1 MQKATYYD
9 SSAIYSGYP
18 YQSAN
23 GFSYDA
29 NQVQYPRASHVE
41 SEYHRPACSLQSP
54 DGSVALQKPGE
65 IAETCDRNTAI
76 QAAQPPVLTDS
87 NQPQVSVSV
96 PPPPPQSQSP
106 GSLNQNKSND
116 SSQADSN
123 GSVHGSPTSTTRK
136 HIFPWMKESRQNQ
149 KPKTSSSS
157 SVESCPGDKSPPG
170 GSAASKRARTAYT
183 SAQLVELEKEFH
195 FNRYLCRP
203 RRVEMANLLN
213 LTERQIK
220 IWFQNRRMKYK
231 KDQKGC
237 GMMPSPGGQSPRS
250 PLGPS
255 PSSGG
260 GGYLNSMHSLVNSVP
275 YESQS
280 PTSYNKPPHNAYSM
294 PTSYPPPLNSSL
306 NNCPPSQKRY
316 SGTSGSPTPEY
327 DAHPLQGNGGYGAH
341 LQQGSPVY
349 VSGGYI
355 DSMPNNGS
363 SIFGLTHLS
372 HPPSTHMDYN
382 GAITMGNSHHHG
394 LCDPNP
400 TYTDLTP
407 HYSQGRI
414 QEAPKLTH
422 L

>member
-65 IAETCDRNTAI
+65 MAESCDRTTAI
-76 QAAQPPVLTDS
+76 QAAQSKVHPES
-87 NQPQVSVSV
+87 NQPQVPVSG
-96 PPPPPQSQSP
+96 PPPPSQSP
-106 GSLNQNKSND
+106 GAISQNT
-116 SSQADSN
+116 SN
-123 GSVHGSPTSTTRK
+123 GSSQPSAKSGSPTSSTARK
-136 HIFPWMKESRQNQ
+136 HIFPWMKESRQNTKQ
-149 KPKTSSSS
+149 KPTSSSS
-157 SVESCPGDKSPPG
+157 SVESCPGDKSPP

-231 KDQKGC
+231 KDQKGV

-250 PLGPS
+250 PVGPA
-255 PSSGG
+255 SGG
-260 GGYLNSMHSLVNSVP
+260 GVGYLNSMHSLVNSVP

-280 PTSYNKPPHNAYSM
+280 PTSYNKPHQNAYGI
-294 PTSYPPPLNSSL
+294 YPPPL

-316 SGTSGSPTPEY
+316 PGTDSATPEY
-327 DAHPLQGNGGYGAH
+327 DAHPLQGNGTNYGTH
-341 LQQGSPVY
+341 MQTGSPNIY
-349 VSGGYI
+349 VGGGYI
-355 DSMPNNGS
+355 DSLPS
-363 SIFGLTHLS
+363 SGTSVFGLTHLP
-372 HPPSTHMDYN
+372 HPPPPSTNMDYN
-382 GAITMGNSHHHG
+382 GAITMGSNSQQHHG
-394 LCDPNP
+394 GVCDPTP
-400 TYTDLTP
+400 TYTDLTS